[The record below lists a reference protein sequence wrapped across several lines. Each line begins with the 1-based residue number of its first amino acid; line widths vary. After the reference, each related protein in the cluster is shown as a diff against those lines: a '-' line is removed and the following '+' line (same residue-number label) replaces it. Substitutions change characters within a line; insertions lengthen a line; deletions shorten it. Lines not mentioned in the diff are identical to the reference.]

1 MVWVYWVIRVKDYVW
16 VIRVNGHIYSDKDLG
31 YGF

>member
-1 MVWVYWVIRVKDYVW
+1 MVYWVIRVKDYVW
-16 VIRVNGHIYSDKDLG
+16 VIRVNDHIYSDKDLG